1 MHKPPVARPAVLFIL
16 RKHMKTSNTI
26 GLGKVVLALDAH
38 GGDFGPTVTIPA
50 ALDILVD
57 QPKLEILVCGIPEEV
72 EAVLKNYSSDR
83 GFKHCFERL
92 HMIDATHALA
102 SDARPVAALR
112 RGRGSS
118 LWLALEQVATG
129 QASACVS
136 AGSTA
141 AILALGVKLL
151 GMLPGIERPALMS
164 RIPSA
169 SGHTSLLDLGA
180 NLNVSANQLVQF
192 AIMGSVAC
200 PVDGASIQP
209 KVALLNVGH
218 EDSKGDAVVKEAHG
232 MLNELPINYT
242 GFIEGHDIFAG
253 KADVA
258 VCDGF
263 TGNLILKSGE
273 GLANMFF
280 QHLDRAMRSGLMAK
294 IGGLLAGASLKRP
307 LARFEPSKHNGAPL
321 LGLRGVVVKSHG
333 NANRVGLGYAIL
345 EAVVEAERQVPQL
358 IESMIK
364 NYSIEVGLETPQG
377 L

>member
-1 MHKPPVARPAVLFIL
+1 MSELTATHK
-16 RKHMKTSNTI
+16 T
-26 GLGKVVLALDAH
+26 VLALDAH
-38 GGDFGPTVTIPA
+38 GGDFGTAVTVPA
-50 ALDILVD
+50 ALDVLAS
-57 QPKLEILVCGIPEEV
+57 QPDLQIRLCGIPEELAPV
-72 EAVLKNYSSDR
+72 MDKHRSERRFESCFDR
-83 GFKHCFERL
+83 L
-92 HMIDATHALA
+92 IIIDASHALA

-112 RGRGSS
+112 RGKGSS
-118 LWLALEQVATG
+118 LWLALEQVANG
-129 QASACVS
+129 GANACVS

-141 AILALGVKLL
+141 AMLALGVKLL

-200 PVDGASIQP
+200 PMEGISGDGVSGQP

-218 EDSKGDAVVKEAHG
+218 EDSKGDAVIKEAHA
-232 MLNELPINYT
+232 MLKELPINYT

-263 TGNLILKSGE
+263 SGNLILKSGE
-273 GLANMFF
+273 GLARMFF
-280 QHLDRAMRSGLMAK
+280 SHLDTALKTGFLTRLGAWLSR
-294 IGGLLAGASLKRP
+294 ASLQRT

-333 NANRVGLGYAIL
+333 NANREAMAHAIL
-345 EAVVEAERQVPQL
+345 EAVTEAERQIPRL
-358 IESMIK
+358 IESMI
-364 NYSIEVGLETPQG
+364 NEYSIETEL
-377 L
+377 

>member
-1 MHKPPVARPAVLFIL
+1 MSEL
-16 RKHMKTSNTI
+16 SNNN
-26 GLGKVVLALDAH
+26 KVVLALDAH
-38 GGDFGPTVTIPA
+38 GGDFGPTVTVPA
-50 ALDILVD
+50 ALEVLRAQADLQIYL
-57 QPKLEILVCGIPEEV
+57 CGIAEEIAPV
-72 EAVLKNYSSDR
+72 LEKHQREADFDNCLARLKTIN
-83 GFKHCFERL
+83 
-92 HMIDATHALA
+92 ANHALA

-112 RGRGSS
+112 RGKGSS
-118 LWLALEQVATG
+118 LWLTLEQVANG
-129 QASACVS
+129 QANACVS

-200 PVDGASIQP
+200 QLDSDSSGAVSDLP

-218 EDSKGDAVVKEAHG
+218 EDSKGDTVIKEAHA
-232 MLNELPINYT
+232 MLSELPINYT

-263 TGNLILKSGE
+263 SGNLILKSGE
-273 GLANMFF
+273 GLAEMLFT
-280 QHLDRAMRSGLMAK
+280 QLDSAFKASVLSRLGA
-294 IGGLLAGASLKRP
+294 LLSRPSLKRT
-307 LARFEPSKHNGAPL
+307 LERFEPSQHNGAPL

-333 NANRVGLGYAIL
+333 NANREGMVHAIL
-345 EAVVEAERQVPQL
+345 EAVTEAERQIPQR
-358 IESMIK
+358 IESMI
-364 NYSIEVGLETPQG
+364 NEYSIDSIL
-377 L
+377 

>member
-1 MHKPPVARPAVLFIL
+1 MPAVLFPALLQMITSDT
-16 RKHMKTSNTI
+16 MKPA
-26 GLGKVVLALDAH
+26 KVVLALDAH
-38 GGDFGPTVTIPA
+38 GGDFGPEVTIPA
-50 ALDILVD
+50 ALDILKL
-57 QPKLEILVCGIPEEV
+57 QPNLEIVVCGIRESIEP
-72 EAVLKNYSSDR
+72 VLKTFDTDVDFKQSS
-83 GFKHCFERL
+83 ERL
-92 HMIDATHALA
+92 SIIDAKHALA

-112 RGRGSS
+112 RGKGSS
-118 LWLALEQVATG
+118 LWLALEEVANG
-129 QASACVS
+129 RASACFS

-141 AILALGVKLL
+141 AMLALGVKLL

-180 NLNVSANQLVQF
+180 NLHVSAYQLVQF

-200 PVDGASIQP
+200 PTDGASGQP

-218 EDSKGDAVVKEAHG
+218 EDSKGDAVVKEAHAI
-232 MLNELPINYT
+232 LKELPINYC

-263 TGNLILKSGE
+263 SGNLIIKSGE
-273 GLANMFF
+273 GLARMFF
-280 QHLDRAMRSGLMAK
+280 RHLDLAMHSGFFAK
-294 IGGLLAGASLKRP
+294 IGAALLKASMNRT

-333 NANRVGLGYAIL
+333 NADRLAFGHAIR
-345 EAVVEAERQVPQL
+345 EAVMEAERQVPQM
-358 IESMIK
+358 IESMI
-364 NYSIEVGLETPQG
+364 NDYSIEVGL
-377 L
+377 

>member
-1 MHKPPVARPAVLFIL
+1 
-16 RKHMKTSNTI
+16 MKFSDGMASDKMAI
-26 GLGKVVLALDAH
+26 GKTVLALDAH
-38 GGDFGPTVTIPA
+38 GGDFGPEVTIPA
-50 ALDILVD
+50 ALDILASQAD
-57 QPKLEILVCGIPEEV
+57 LEILLCGVRAEISPLLEKYRPEP
-72 EAVLKNYSSDR
+72 
-83 GFKHCFERL
+83 GFRHCFDRL
-92 HMIDATHALA
+92 DIIDAVHALA

-112 RGRGSS
+112 RGKGSS

-129 QASACVS
+129 RASACVS

-141 AILALGVKLL
+141 AMLALGVKLL

-164 RIPSA
+164 RVPSA

-180 NLNVSANQLVQF
+180 NLHVSAYQLVQF

-200 PVDGASIQP
+200 PVDDESTQP

-218 EDSKGDAVVKEAHG
+218 EDSKGDSVVKEAHA
-232 MLNELPINYT
+232 MLKELPINYT

-263 TGNLILKSGE
+263 SGNLIIKSGE
-273 GLANMFF
+273 GLALMFF
-280 QHLDRAMRSGLMAK
+280 RHLDLAMQTGFFARLGAR
-294 IGGLLAGASLKRP
+294 LLRASLQRT
-307 LARFEPSKHNGAPL
+307 LERFEPSKHNGAPL

-333 NANRVGLGYAIL
+333 NADREALGHAIR

-358 IESMIK
+358 IESMI
-364 NYSIEVGLETPQG
+364 NDFSIEVGL
-377 L
+377 

>member
-1 MHKPPVARPAVLFIL
+1 MNIAE
-16 RKHMKTSNTI
+16 KTDQ
-26 GLGKVVLALDAH
+26 GRLVLALDAH
-38 GGDFGPTVTIPA
+38 GGDFGPAVTIPA
-50 ALDILVD
+50 ALDILRT
-57 QPKLEILVCGIPEEV
+57 QPDLEILLCGVAEELAPALRQF
-72 EAVLKNYSSDR
+72 ETDSA
-83 GFKHCFERL
+83 FKHCFQRL
-92 HMIDATHALA
+92 RIVAATHALA

-112 RGRGSS
+112 RGKGSS
-118 LWLALEQVATG
+118 LWLAMEQVADG
-129 QASACVS
+129 HASACVS

-151 GMLPGIERPALMS
+151 GMLQGIERPALMS

-180 NLNVSANQLVQF
+180 NLNVSAYQLVQF

-200 PVDGASIQP
+200 TVGDDSGQP

-218 EDSKGDAVVKEAHG
+218 EDSKGDTVVKEAHAILRE
-232 MLNELPINYT
+232 MPLNYT

-263 TGNLILKSGE
+263 SGNLILKSGE
-273 GLANMFF
+273 GLAEMFF
-280 QHLDRAMRSGLMAK
+280 RHLDMAMHS
-294 IGGLLAGASLKRP
+294 GLLAKFGALLVRSSLKRT

-321 LGLRGVVVKSHG
+321 LGLQGVVVKSHG
-333 NANRVGLGYAIL
+333 NANREALGHAIQ

-358 IESMIK
+358 IQSMI
-364 NYSIEVGLETPQG
+364 NDFSIEAG
-377 L
+377 

>member
-1 MHKPPVARPAVLFIL
+1 MN
-16 RKHMKTSNTI
+16 MSD
-26 GLGKVVLALDAH
+26 KVFPDKIVLALDAH

-50 ALDILVD
+50 ALEILAS
-57 QPKLEILVCGIPEEV
+57 QPKLEILLCGIREEV
-72 EAVLKNYSSDR
+72 APLLQKYRSERS
-83 GFKHCFERL
+83 FEHCFDRL
-92 HMIDATHALA
+92 LSIDATHALA

-112 RGRGSS
+112 RGKGSS
-118 LWLALEQVATG
+118 LWIALEQVANG
-129 QASACVS
+129 GANACVS

-141 AILALGVKLL
+141 AMLALGVKLL
-151 GMLPGIERPALMS
+151 GMLAGIERPALMS

-200 PVDGASIQP
+200 PTDGLSGQP
-209 KVALLNVGH
+209 RVALLNVGH
-218 EDSKGDAVVKEAHG
+218 EDSKGDSVVKEAHA
-232 MLNELPINYT
+232 MLKELPVNYT

-263 TGNLILKSGE
+263 SGNLILKSGE
-273 GLANMFF
+273 GLASMFF
-280 QHLDRAMRSGLMAK
+280 RHLDLALHT
-294 IGGLLAGASLKRP
+294 GLLAKLGAMLVGASLKRT

-333 NANRVGLGYAIL
+333 NANSEAMGHAIM
-345 EAVVEAERQVPQL
+345 EAVMEAERQVPQL
-358 IESMIK
+358 IESKI
-364 NYSIEVGLETPQG
+364 NDYSIEVSL
-377 L
+377 